1 MTRSHAAN
9 VAILGAVTLLAAA
22 GAPACGSRCECAA
35 TPATPAPE
43 PPPTDA
49 EVEAGA
55 GWTRVA
61 PGTWRFAVDGDAPM
75 ETTIAPAIG
84 GRAVLIVSLPSG
96 ARGATVTALRVWH
109 AEAGE
114 ATWSIERV
122 LPDSSP
128 GQVLAMAPTT
138 VAAQAWAEVP
148 LDPPAAVADRFAV
161 VFTPVSGAPAVGA
174 LARPLAEARALQAA
188 PDGYPF
194 PLDVTP
200 LVRVTLSG
208 VH

>member
-1 MTRSHAAN
+1 MTRSHAKIVGV
-9 VAILGAVTLLAAA
+9 VALVAAA
-22 GAPACGSRCECAA
+22 SAAVAPGCGSRCECAA
-35 TPATPAPE
+35 TPATAAPE

-61 PGTWRFAVDGDAPM
+61 PGTWRFAVDSNAPM

-84 GRAVLIVSLPSG
+84 GRAVLIVPLPGG

-122 LPDSSP
+122 TADGAP
-128 GQVLAMAPTT
+128 GQVVATAPTT
-138 VAAQAWAEVP
+138 VAAQAWAEIP

-174 LARPLAEARALQAA
+174 LARPLAEARALQTA

-194 PLDVTP
+194 PLEVTP